1 MATVTLT
8 DNETGKSYEFPVLE
22 PTIGPNVI
30 DVRTLFK
37 ETGMFTYDPGFTST
51 ANCSSDITYID
62 GGKGQ
67 LLYRGYEISDL
78 AKNKSYLDVCYLLL
92 NGELPNEEESSA
104 FDWEIRKRSYV
115 NEGMINLFNAM
126 PDGSHPMAILSA
138 SVAALS
144 AFYSE
149 HVLMKSEKDKQ
160 VMARRI
166 IAKIPT
172 LAALSFRNSKGI
184 PIVYPD
190 LKRSYTENFLYMMR
204 AYPDGYLD
212 TKINPIEV
220 EALDTIF
227 TLHADH
233 EQNASTTTVRTVAS
247 TGAHPYAAVSAGI
260 DALWGAAHG
269 GANEAC
275 MRMLEDI
282 GSEDLIDDYIKR
294 VKDPND
300 DFKLMGFGHRV
311 YKNFDPR
318 AKILKG
324 LLDKLKDEI
333 DVDLNLLKIAER
345 VEDIAINDEYFI
357 KRKLYPNVDFYSGL
371 ILTALK
377 IPRNMFTTIFVIG
390 RSVGWITQW
399 MELNADSEKKIARPR
414 QLYKGPQERKV

>member
-8 DNETGKSYEFPVLE
+8 NNETGESYEFPILK
-22 PTIGPNVI
+22 PTIGPDVI

-62 GGKGQ
+62 GGKGL
-67 LLYRGYEISDL
+67 LLYRGYEISEL
-78 AKNKSYLDVCYLLL
+78 ANNKSYLDVCYLLL
-92 NGELPNEEESSA
+92 NGEVPNEEESKA
-104 FDWEIRKRSYV
+104 FDWEIRKRAYV
-115 NEGMINLFNAM
+115 NEGMLNLFNAM
-126 PDGSHPMAILSA
+126 PDGAHPMAILSS

-144 AFYSE
+144 ALYSE
-149 HVLMKSEKDKQ
+149 HVSMGTEKDKQ

-172 LAALSFRNSKGI
+172 LAALSYRNSKGI
-184 PIVYPD
+184 PVIYPD
-190 LKRSYTENFLYMMR
+190 LRRSYTENFLYMMR

-212 TKINPIEV
+212 KEIKQIEV
-220 EALDTIF
+220 DALDTIF

-275 MRMLEDI
+275 MRMLEEI
-282 GSEDLIDDYIKR
+282 GSVDVIDDYVKR

-300 DFKLMGFGHRV
+300 SFKLMGFGHRV
-311 YKNFDPR
+311 YKSYDPR
-318 AKILKG
+318 AKILKK
-324 LLDKLKDEI
+324 LLDKLKDNIE
-333 DVDLNLLKIAER
+333 VDSHLLEIAEK
-345 VEDIAINDEYFI
+345 VEDIALNDEYFI
-357 KRKLYPNVDFYSGL
+357 SRNLYPNVDFYSGL

-399 MELNADSEKKIARPR
+399 MELNADPEKKIARPR
-414 QLYKGPQERKV
+414 QLYVGPKQRSL

>member
-8 DNETGKSYEFPVLE
+8 NNETGESYEFPILE

-30 DVRTLFK
+30 DVRKLYAQ
-37 ETGMFTYDPGFTST
+37 TGMFTYDPGFTST

-62 GGKGQ
+62 GGQGL
-67 LLYRGYEISDL
+67 LLYRGYEISEL
-78 AKNKSYLDVCYLLL
+78 ANNKSYLDVCFLLL
-92 NGELPNEEESSA
+92 NGEIPTEEESNA
-104 FDWEIRKRSYV
+104 FDWEIRKRAYV
-115 NEGMINLFNAM
+115 NEGMLNLFNAM

-149 HVLMKSEKDKQ
+149 HVLMKTDKDKQ

-172 LAALSFRNSKGI
+172 LAALSYRNSKGI

-212 TKINPIEV
+212 TPIKAIEV

-269 GANEAC
+269 GANEAS
-275 MRMLEDI
+275 MRMLEEI
-282 GSEDLIDDYIKR
+282 GSVDRIDEYIKR
-294 VKDPND
+294 VKDPED
-300 DFKLMGFGHRV
+300 SFKLMGFGHRV
-311 YKNFDPR
+311 YKNYDPR
-318 AKILKG
+318 AKILKTF
-324 LLDKLKDEI
+324 LDKLKGEV
-333 DVDLNLLKIAER
+333 DVDSHLLEIAEKI
-345 VEDIAINDEYFI
+345 EDIALNDEYFI
-357 KRKLYPNVDFYSGL
+357 SRKLYPNIDFYSGL

-399 MELNADSEKKIARPR
+399 MELNADPEKKIARPR
-414 QLYKGPQERKV
+414 QLYKGPAQRSL